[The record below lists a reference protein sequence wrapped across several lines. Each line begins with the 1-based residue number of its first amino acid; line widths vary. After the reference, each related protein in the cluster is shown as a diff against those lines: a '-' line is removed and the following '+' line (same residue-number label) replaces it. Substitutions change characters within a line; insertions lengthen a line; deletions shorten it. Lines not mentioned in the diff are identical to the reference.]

1 MNSIVH
7 ILVKN
12 ILLLN
17 IMFNEHSTHKLT
29 EYLAM
34 EFSHGINEVPISIEY
49 KQPAVYTET

>member
-12 ILLLN
+12 ILLLK

-34 EFSHGINEVPISIEY
+34 EF
-49 KQPAVYTET
+49 